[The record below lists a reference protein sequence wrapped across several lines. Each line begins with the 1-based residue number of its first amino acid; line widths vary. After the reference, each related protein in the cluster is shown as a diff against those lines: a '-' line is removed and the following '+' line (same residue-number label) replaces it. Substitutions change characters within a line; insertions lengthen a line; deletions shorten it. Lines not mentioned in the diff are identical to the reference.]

1 MKKIKALLLAAGYGT
16 RLRPLTLNVPK
27 CLVEINGEPLLSN
40 WLYKLEN
47 LGCEEVLINTHYLSE
62 KVVEF
67 LEKFNSQKLKI
78 NISHEKEILGTA
90 GTLIEHLDF
99 FQDSTGLLIHA
110 DNFTTDNLYDFMNN
124 HYLRPKKCI
133 ITMLTFKTDNP
144 SSCGIVKKDK
154 EGKVIEFHEKSIVNN
169 GNCANGATYAFDDE
183 FVKFM
188 KKLPYEI
195 SDFSNDVIPL
205 LMGKIYSWHTSELYM
220 DIGNES
226 SLKKANILSKSQ
238 KMKYFGE
245 I

>member
-1 MKKIKALLLAAGYGT
+1 MKKIKAILLAAGYGT

-62 KVVEF
+62 RVVEF
-67 LEKFNSQKLKI
+67 LEKFKSQKLKI
-78 NISHEKEILGTA
+78 IISHEEEILGTA
-90 GTLIEHLDF
+90 GTLIKHIDF
-99 FQDSTGLLIHA
+99 FKDSTGLLIHA
-110 DNFTTDNLYDFMNN
+110 DNFTTDNLRDFMKN

-154 EGKVIEFHEKSIVNN
+154 EGKVIEFYEKSIKNN
-169 GNCANGATYAFDDE
+169 GNCANGAIYAFDEE
-183 FVKFM
+183 FVEFM
-188 KKLPYEI
+188 KELSYEI
-195 SDFSNDVIPL
+195 SDFSNDVIHL
-205 LMGKIYSWHTSELYM
+205 LMGKIYSWQTSEIYM

-226 SLKKANILSKSQ
+226 SLKKANILAKA
-238 KMKYFGE
+238 KKVKNLGE

>member
-90 GTLIEHLDF
+90 GTLIEHLDL
-99 FQDSTGLLIHA
+99 DILKICLCLL
-110 DNFTTDNLYDFMNN
+110 
-124 HYLRPKKCI
+124 
-133 ITMLTFKTDNP
+133 
-144 SSCGIVKKDK
+144 S
-154 EGKVIEFHEKSIVNN
+154 FH
-169 GNCANGATYAFDDE
+169 
-183 FVKFM
+183 
-188 KKLPYEI
+188 
-195 SDFSNDVIPL
+195 
-205 LMGKIYSWHTSELYM
+205 
-220 DIGNES
+220 
-226 SLKKANILSKSQ
+226 
-238 KMKYFGE
+238 
-245 I
+245 